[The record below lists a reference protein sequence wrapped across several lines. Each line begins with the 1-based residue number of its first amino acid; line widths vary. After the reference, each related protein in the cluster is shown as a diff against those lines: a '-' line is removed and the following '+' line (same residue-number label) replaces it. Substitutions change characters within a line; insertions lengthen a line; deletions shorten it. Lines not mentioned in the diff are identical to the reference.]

1 MKLKLKVTL
10 VLKPQVIVDAPPG
23 SDGLGKLLE
32 QLVEAA
38 KLGDPEKRF
47 AALEQAQKLL
57 MELGLPEGTV
67 EEVSR
72 DLLVA
77 LWSKSKSKIPDEHRL
92 TIIEEK

>member
-1 MKLKLKVTL
+1 MKQKATL
-10 VLKPQVIVDAPPG
+10 VLKPQVIVNAPPG

-38 KLGDPEKRF
+38 KLRDPEVRF
-47 AALEQAQKLL
+47 AALEKAQKLL
-57 MELGLPEGTV
+57 MEFGLPEGTV

-77 LWSKSKSKIPDEHRL
+77 LWAKSKSKIPDEHRL
-92 TIIEEK
+92 TIIKEEK